1 MRTGDVAMERRGMDK
16 KSIAAIIILI
26 GVALIATA
34 YL

>member
-1 MRTGDVAMERRGMDK
+1 MQTSNVAMERQRMDR
-16 KSIAAIIILI
+16 KSIAAIVILI